1 MALSSRHRR
10 FVEAFLKR
18 PVVKDAYRKAGFSP
32 GRQAHTYRLTR
43 RPEVM
48 AAIREGQREH
58 LRAADLV
65 VERIVAAYAR
75 VAFATI
81 DDVLEIDAD
90 GSVSVDLEMVEGN
103 GALKEFVLDE
113 SPKYRSGFKGVRRLK
128 ITLAS
133 KLDALDALAKHLGLF
148 RS

>member
-1 MALSSRHRR
+1 MALSGRHRR

-18 PVVKDAYRKAGFSP
+18 PVGKEAYRKAGFSP

-43 RPEVM
+43 RPEVL
-48 AAIREGQREH
+48 AAIKEGQHEH
-58 LRAADLV
+58 LREANRV

-90 GSVSVDLEMVEGN
+90 GSVSVDLARVESN
-103 GALKEFVLDE
+103 SALKGFTLDE

-133 KLDALDALAKHLGLF
+133 KLHALDALAKHLGLF
-148 RS
+148 KT